1 MHCVES
7 YLGFFFCE
15 TKNVQLPL
23 YSFLVQLFYW
33 DPLRS
38 NFLRG
43 FSCELFFVR
52 DGFSCE
58 LGVRAVTMWQRPLVL
73 GFSLCFPPCSKPH
86 FIWVNMWAKLT
97 QETFVARKEK
107 LTHRDAGASIIKK
120 RSWLVLGRYWMG
132 YSLEKK
138 GSTNVRQ
145 FWHFCPSFLR
155 TAPTLWGH
163 DDGWFEVSSPEED
176 GEWKT
181 MVFWFQE
188 LNFSSC
194 HIKKNLSI

>member
-1 MHCVES
+1 MSACIAS
-7 YLGFFFCE
+7 KAILGFFLWNQKCAITSLFIFSA
-15 TKNVQLPL
+15 N
-23 YSFLVQLFYW
+23 FL
-33 DPLRS
+33 LRS
-38 NFLRG
+38 FTCKFFERIFMWTFFL
-43 FSCELFFVR
+43 R

-97 QETFVARKEK
+97 QGTFVARKEK

-194 HIKKNLSI
+194 HIKKKS